1 MSTNARLPIWL
12 RLLHVLFLVLLTTE
26 VAYASYMVFFV
37 MQPPG
42 TAGPLL
48 FNPGAVE
55 SIDAEFLMVRR
66 MYALEAWLAFG
77 ALALYVGLTEILPRR
92 RPV

>member
-1 MSTNARLPIWL
+1 
-12 RLLHVLFLVLLTTE
+12 
-26 VAYASYMVFFV
+26 MVFFV

-48 FNPGAVE
+48 FNPGAVDR
-55 SIDAEFLMVRR
+55 IDAEFLMVRR
-66 MYALEAWLAFG
+66 MYALEAWVALG